1 MRDFAML
8 LLLCRPL
15 RDVVRFEH
23 SRRFGNRIQS
33 KRDAG
38 NNDQTA
44 KDRSSY
50 KRNLTRNI
58 EKPANNWCCIYARKF
73 IK

>member
-8 LLLCRPL
+8 LLLRRSL
-15 RDVVRFEH
+15 KDAVRSEH
-23 SRRFGNRIQS
+23 SRRFGNRIQP

-44 KDRSSY
+44 KDRSTY
-50 KRNLTRNI
+50 RRNLTRS
-58 EKPANNWCCIYARKF
+58 
-73 IK
+73 